1 MNQNDMVH
9 IAREVEKK
17 TKEAY
22 KASDECFF
30 PGEKY
35 RKTTSIFWVAPK
47 VLFKLS
53 H

>member
-1 MNQNDMVH
+1 MNQNDRVH

-35 RKTTSIFWVAPK
+35 LKTTSIFWVAPK